1 MHLKI
6 QDVILE
12 FCTYV
17 WVMNRETV
25 NSTAAEIFIILK
37 LSYDKSKLLTIFF
50 KICSSRSLACLWN
63 YKNFFGLTVS
73 VHFTKHILTCFF
85 ILFQFPLSLISLIWK
100 FVLVRMSALGVIISY
115 PIFLSLNLHEN
126 MIMMWS
132 LIIY

>member
-6 QDVILE
+6 QDIILE

-17 WVMNRETV
+17 WPMNRETV
-25 NSTAAEIFIILK
+25 NSTADENFIIFK

-50 KICSSRSLACLWN
+50 KICSPHSCACLWN
-63 YKNFFGLTVS
+63 YRNLFRLQS
-73 VHFTKHILTCFF
+73 LSILANT
-85 ILFQFPLSLISLIWK
+85 FPLDFFTVLQFLLSVTSSILK
-100 FVLVRMSALGVIISY
+100 FVLVRMSVLRIIISY
-115 PIFLSLNLHEN
+115 PCFFLLIF